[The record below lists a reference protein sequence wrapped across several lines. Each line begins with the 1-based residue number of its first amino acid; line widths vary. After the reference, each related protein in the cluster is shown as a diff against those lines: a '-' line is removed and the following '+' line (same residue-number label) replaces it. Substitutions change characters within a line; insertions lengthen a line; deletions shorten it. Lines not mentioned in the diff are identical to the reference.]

1 MEKEQVRT
9 ELRLMGRLNKFLDV
23 LAQEKHTAE
32 TYLNLIHNTE
42 EQRKLYERTAQ
53 KYQELIDRTIN
64 DLHNLIDKYG
74 GAIEGCL
81 SPEEKA
87 IAVAIFVQGRKI
99 FEVAAKLFISE
110 RTINRI
116 IEEIVRKVAIH
127 LS

>member
-9 ELRLMGRLNKFLDV
+9 ELRLMSRLNKFLDV

-32 TYLNLIHNTE
+32 TYSKLTHNTE
-42 EQRKLYERTAQ
+42 EQRKLHESTAK
-53 KYQELIDRTIN
+53 KYQELIDHTIN

-87 IAVAIFVQGRKI
+87 IAVAIFVQGKKI
-99 FEVAAKLFISE
+99 FEVAMTSYMSE
-110 RTINRI
+110 RTIKYKL
-116 IEEIVRKVAIH
+116 ESIVNKVSIY